1 MESFDKL
8 SAEQNWPDIKDG
20 HLFRNILITFFVAF
34 LLLSFIRPV
43 MVDHSVRPS
52 SDQLSPSSST
62 KKPPTKKLQIGIKK
76 RPEVCERKSKKGDFL
91 HIHYRGYLE
100 DGGAEFDNSYKR
112 GSPFT
117 FTLGQE
123 PRQVI
128 QGWDIGLLGVC
139 EGEKR
144 KIVIPPEL
152 GYGSQ
157 GSPPSIPANAVL
169 IFEVEVVKIEDRKSE
184 L

>member
-8 SAEQNWPDIKDG
+8 YAEENWPNIKDG
-20 HLFRNILITFFVAF
+20 RLLRNILITLFVAF

-43 MVDHSVRPS
+43 MVDDSVD
-52 SDQLSPSSST
+52 DQLSPSSST
-62 KKPPTKKLQIGIKK
+62 KKAPTKKLQIGIKK
-76 RPEVCERKSKKGDFL
+76 RPEVCERKSKTGDFL

-112 GSPFT
+112 GSPLT
-117 FTLGQE
+117 FTLGQG
-123 PRQVI
+123 QVI
-128 QGWDIGLLGVC
+128 QGWDKGLLGVC

-144 KIVIPPEL
+144 KLIIPPDL
-152 GYGSQ
+152 GYGPQ
-157 GSPPSIPANAVL
+157 GAPPSIPPNAVL